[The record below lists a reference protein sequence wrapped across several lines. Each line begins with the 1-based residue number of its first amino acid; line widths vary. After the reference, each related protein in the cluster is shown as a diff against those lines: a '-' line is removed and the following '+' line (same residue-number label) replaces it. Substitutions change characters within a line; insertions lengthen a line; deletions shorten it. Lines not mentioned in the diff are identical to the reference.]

1 MRFKFLLLAISIL
14 FSVRSLANQDPEF
27 SGWSAIFHS
36 QKLNPKLGLHLD
48 VQARS
53 SDEFDYLKNVLVRPG
68 ITFFFNNQIN
78 STLGYGFINS
88 KIKSDVQDIN
98 LTEHRVWE
106 QLIYIQK
113 IKSQSFTHRFRLEQR
128 FIEQVQ
134 SDLFSQR
141 LRYFLR
147 TLMPLS
153 KHEGAFQ
160 KGIFVGL
167 QNELFLNLQNK
178 DKMNN
183 HFFDQNRAYG
193 AFGYRFAPAFDLE
206 LGYMNQRIKQRN
218 GGLTNHIIQ
227 IAAYTR
233 F

>member
-1 MRFKFLLLAISIL
+1 MRFKFFLLAISIL
-14 FSVRSLANQDPEF
+14 FSVKSFANQDPEF

-36 QKLNPKLGLHLD
+36 QRLNNKLGIHLD
-48 VQARS
+48 VQARTAN
-53 SDEFDYLKNVLVRPG
+53 EFDYLKNVLVRPG
-68 ITFFFNNQIN
+68 ITYFFNNQIN
-78 STLGYGFINS
+78 STLGYALINS
-88 KIKSDVQDIN
+88 KIKSDVLDVN

-128 FIEQVQ
+128 FIEQTQ
-134 SDLFSQR
+134 SDVFSQR

-147 TLMPLS
+147 TLVPLS
-153 KHEGAFQ
+153 KQEGAFQ
-160 KGIFVGL
+160 KGTFIGL
-167 QNELFLNLQNK
+167 QNELFFNLQNN
-178 DKMNN
+178 DKINN

-193 AFGYRFAPAFDLE
+193 TFGYRFAPAFDLE
-206 LGYMNQRIKQRN
+206 LGYMNQRIKQRS
-218 GGLTNHIIQ
+218 GGLTNHIVQ